1 MPVRGG
7 VCVVSA
13 LLLVATLTTCAEFSQ
28 LEEEDVSVPTRGF
41 TPDDLPEINLNLTAV
56 KHHAGEAAVG
66 ATAGALGAWVVHRLQ
81 STALLVGIL
90 GSVGT
95 AAALH
100 LKWLSPEQVRAASPF
115 YLRVCVCSQSSAIA
129 HACCRGRRT
138 LAVLMV

>member
-56 KHHAGEAAVG
+56 KHHAGEAARHFHH
-66 ATAGALGAWVVHRLQ
+66 LVVRGH
-81 STALLVGIL
+81 
-90 GSVGT
+90 
-95 AAALH
+95 
-100 LKWLSPEQVRAASPF
+100 EQ
-115 YLRVCVCSQSSAIA
+115 
-129 HACCRGRRT
+129 
-138 LAVLMV
+138 AVLGLHEPRDRRRAVDLHVERLVREGGGA